1 MSEKIKIIDLGKEK
15 ENKMYDK
22 RIIVYGLCDGM
33 KIDEKV
39 LKNRKPL
46 YMKHDCLEFIN
57 PYQERVVI
65 SLKDIDRFV
74 LKMAARFHIFGVFSE
89 FRFYLDFDIYVGER
103 IYKFEVQN
111 MQTANDVIDYLKQM
125 PFQIEDPIG
134 VFDIFENHRDTLA
147 RTRWLQANF
156 KKIAKKHGLDY
167 PRQGAS
173 YN

>member
-1 MSEKIKIIDLGKEK
+1 
-15 ENKMYDK
+15 
-22 RIIVYGLCDGM
+22 
-33 KIDEKV
+33 
-39 LKNRKPL
+39 
-46 YMKHDCLEFIN
+46 
-57 PYQERVVI
+57 
-65 SLKDIDRFV
+65 
-74 LKMAARFHIFGVFSE
+74 
-89 FRFYLDFDIYVGER
+89 
-103 IYKFEVQN
+103 

-134 VFDIFENHRDTLA
+134 VFDIFEHHRDTLA